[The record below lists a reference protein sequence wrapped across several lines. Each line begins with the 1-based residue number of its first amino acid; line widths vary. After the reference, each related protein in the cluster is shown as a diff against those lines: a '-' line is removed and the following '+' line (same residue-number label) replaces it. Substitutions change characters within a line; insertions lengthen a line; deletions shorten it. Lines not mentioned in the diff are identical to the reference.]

1 MMNTLAY
8 REAFERI
15 RAEFSEMPGMRL
27 TPEQVERL
35 SGVDCA
41 VCRCVLDDLVRARFL
56 NSLAN
61 GSYGRVSETSITAS
75 RSLHGASQIAS
86 GSRTRRAS

>member
-1 MMNTLAY
+1 MNTLGY

-35 SGVDCA
+35 SGVDRV
-41 VCRCVLDDLVRARFL
+41 VCRCVLDDLVRSKFL
-56 NSLAN
+56 NRLSN

-75 RSLHGASQIAS
+75 QSSPGGWHVASDTRA
-86 GSRTRRAS
+86 RRAS